1 MKFIL
6 TKKKKISNCFKGL
19 LLRSYDREGRDAFDR
34 MIRIKN
40 KTYFITEL
48 QERLYYNIY
57 EINFRF
63 IERK

>member
-6 TKKKKISNCFKGL
+6 TKDKKISKIFKGL
-19 LLRSYDREGRDAFDR
+19 FLRAYEREGRNAFDK
-34 MIRIKN
+34 MIRINN
-40 KTYFITEL
+40 KVYYMTEL